1 LATNFARASA
11 GWRYPAAMSTIP
23 RDLAALRQ
31 AVEAGRSFTYRHFWG
46 HTPRPDGALS
56 DAVFSQWWACHFEEG
71 GQRYSSAEQ
80 FMMAGKARLFGDDAT
95 LAKILAAHEPAV
107 VKRLGREVRGFDEEA
122 WSRARFDLVTRGN
135 VAKFGADPKR
145 RAYLLATG
153 DAIPVEA
160 SPTDVVWG
168 IGLARDDARAA
179 DPRRWRG
186 LNLLGFALVAAR
198 EALG

>member
-1 LATNFARASA
+1 MPSL
-11 GWRYPAAMSTIP
+11 P

-31 AVEAGRSFTYRHFWG
+31 AVEGGGRFTYRYFWG

-56 DAVFSQWWACHFEEG
+56 DAVFSQWWLSLFEEG

-95 LAKILAAHEPAV
+95 LAKILAAHEPSII
-107 VKRLGREVRGFDEEA
+107 KRLGREVRGFDEDA
-122 WSRARFDLVTRGN
+122 WKRARSELVTRGN
-135 VAKFGADPKR
+135 VAKFGADPAL
-145 RAYLLATG
+145 RAYLRATG
-153 DAIPVEA
+153 DAILVEA
-160 SPTDVVWG
+160 SPSDVIWG
-168 IGLARDDARAA
+168 IGLAQDDARAA